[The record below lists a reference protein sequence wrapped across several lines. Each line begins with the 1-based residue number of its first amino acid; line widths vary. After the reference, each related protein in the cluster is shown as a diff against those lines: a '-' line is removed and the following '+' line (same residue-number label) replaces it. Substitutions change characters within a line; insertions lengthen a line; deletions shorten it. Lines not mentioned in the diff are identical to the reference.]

1 MTNNTLFSYNFYFMH
16 LNFLNYHYTDNRKG
30 SPMNYLAYL
39 IKGTAKIVSENK
51 TLHLNEGDVFYIPK
65 NLPYQSY
72 WYGKGDIEFLSYG
85 FQDLQLGENTNFE
98 LQTIHCTPEL
108 VEKIKSLPTPGKIVS
123 CEALSRFYTVM
134 SEIHPILE
142 YASKDHEEFIVK
154 RVMNNIQKFPF
165 HTLPEIAKL
174 CDISESYMY
183 MLFKK
188 VLHTTPN
195 SYRQQILCEMGIRL
209 LQTTDKSVE
218 DICSMLNFSSSS
230 YFRKVLKKHTGK
242 APRDIR
248 KNRIFI

>member
-1 MTNNTLFSYNFYFMH
+1 
-16 LNFLNYHYTDNRKG
+16 
-30 SPMNYLAYL
+30 MNYLAYL

-51 TLHLNEGDVFYIPK
+51 TLYLNESDVFYIPK

-72 WYGKGDIEFLSYG
+72 WYGDSDIEFLSFG
-85 FQDLQLGENTNFE
+85 FHDLQLGENVNFE
-98 LQTIHCTPEL
+98 LQKIFCNAGL
-108 VEKIKSLPTPGKIVS
+108 VEKIKNIPTPGRNPDCDTLSCFYAAVHKI
-123 CEALSRFYTVM
+123 L
-134 SEIHPILE
+134 PLLE
-142 YASKDHEEFIVK
+142 YTAKDREEFIVK
-154 RVMNNIQKFPF
+154 KVMDTIQKFPF
-165 HTLPEIAKL
+165 HILPDIAKL

-188 VLHTTPN
+188 LLHTTPN

-242 APRDIR
+242 TPRDIR